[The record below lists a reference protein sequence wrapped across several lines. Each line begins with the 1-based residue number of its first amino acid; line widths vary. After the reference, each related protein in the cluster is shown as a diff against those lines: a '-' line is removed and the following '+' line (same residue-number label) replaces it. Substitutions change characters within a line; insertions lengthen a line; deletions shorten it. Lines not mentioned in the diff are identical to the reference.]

1 MDINHDELKSFKK
14 VVRKKDE
21 KIIDSVD
28 SRD

>member
-1 MDINHDELKSFKK
+1 MDINHDELKSLKK